1 MEFQSP
7 RASSLPLTPTS
18 TLFWSSSFSNTHH
31 SVGVW
36 WWNAPASRSTLL
48 ILLCYSI
55 LDQTQKQSLY
65 CWVYFQKLPFDLV
78 LFSPP
83 LVHQPASRLI
93 GPFCW
98 AVCLSFGTS
107 KNSFLGVTLNTWH
120 AVCNKLFVVC
130 FIWLLDTR
138 CVCVIWIPFCFPYA
152 RVWMVLW
159 ALPLGAKKM

>member
-1 MEFQSP
+1 MPISLFIKPANFMEFQSP

-138 CVCVIWIPFCFPYA
+138 CVCV
-152 RVWMVLW
+152 
-159 ALPLGAKKM
+159 